1 MTCRGHDGGATMPP
15 HQRIEFRAVMSRVPV
30 LAALLPVAIFAA
42 GCGGSDN
49 ADVVAGKQLF
59 VKKCGSCH
67 VLNRAGTK
75 GTTGPNL
82 DEAFQRAEK
91 DGFGESAIRGVI
103 KKQIEYPNRDKQAGG
118 IMPAKLVDGQDADDV
133 ASYVA
138 SVVAHRGK
146 DTGLLANAVPNASAK
161 VAVAKNGAVAID
173 ADPGGQLLF
182 TASKATSPPGKL
194 TINFANTSGVAHNI
208 AISGKGKTP
217 ITPNGKGSFTA
228 TYAAG
233 TYTYIC
239 EVPGHAEAGM
249 KGTLTVK

>member
-1 MTCRGHDGGATMPP
+1 MPP
-15 HQRIEFRAVMSRVPV
+15 HQRIEFRAVMRRSVKTPV
-30 LAALLPVAIFAA
+30 LAALLPAALLVA
-42 GCGGSDN
+42 GCGGAGNDS
-49 ADVVAGKQLF
+49 DVVAGKQLF

-67 VLNRAGTK
+67 VLKRAGTK

-103 KKQIEYPNRDKQAGG
+103 KKQIEYPNRSKEHGG
-118 IMPAKLVDGQDADDV
+118 IMPAKLVDGQDADNV

-138 SVVAHRGK
+138 SVVAQPGK
-146 DTGLLANAVPNASAK
+146 DTGLLASAVPSAAGK
-161 VAVAKNGAVAID
+161 EAVAKNGVLTID

-182 TASKATSPPGKL
+182 TASKASAPAGKI
-194 TINFANTSGVAHNI
+194 TIDFANTSGVPHNI
-208 AISGKGKTP
+208 SISGKGKTP
-217 ITPNGKGSFTA
+217 ITPKGKGSFTA

-239 EVPGHAEAGM
+239 EVPGHAQAGM

>member
-1 MTCRGHDGGATMPP
+1 MPP
-15 HQRIEFRAVMSRVPV
+15 HQRIEFRAVMSRAPI
-30 LAALLPVAIFAA
+30 LAALLPVALIAA
-42 GCGGSDN
+42 GCGGAGDD
-49 ADVVAGKQLF
+49 ADVVAGKQMF

-67 VLNRAGTK
+67 VLKRAGTK

-91 DGFGESAIRGVI
+91 DGFGESAIRGVV
-103 KKQIEYPNRDKQAGG
+103 KKQIEYPNRSKEHGG
-118 IMPAKLVDGQDADDV
+118 IMPAKLVEGQDADNV

-138 SVVAHRGK
+138 SVVAKPGK
-146 DTGLLANAVPNASAK
+146 DTGLLANAVPTASGKA
-161 VAVAKNGAVAID
+161 VVAKNGALQID

-182 TASKATSPPGKL
+182 TASKAEAPAGKL
-194 TINFANTSGVAHNI
+194 TINFDNTSGVPHNI

-217 ITPNGKGSFTA
+217 VTPNGKGSFTA
-228 TYAAG
+228 TYTPG

-239 EVPGHAEAGM
+239 EVPGHAQAGM

>member
-1 MTCRGHDGGATMPP
+1 MPP
-15 HQRIEFRAVMSRVPV
+15 RQRIEFRAVMSRSLRTPL
-30 LAALLPVAIFAA
+30 LAAALPLAA
-42 GCGGSDN
+42 VLVSGCAGAGDN
-49 ADVVAGKQLF
+49 SDVVAGKQLF

-91 DGFGESAIRGVI
+91 DGFGESAIRGVV
-103 KKQIEYPNRDKQAGG
+103 KKQIEYPNRDKAAGG
-118 IMPAKLVDGQDADDV
+118 IMPAKLVDGQDADNV

-138 SVVAHRGK
+138 SVVAKPGK
-146 DTGLLANAVPNASAK
+146 DTGLLANAVPAASGK
-161 VAVAKNGAVAID
+161 EAVAKSGILSID

-182 TASKATSPPGKL
+182 TASKASAPPGKI
-194 TINFANTSGVAHNI
+194 TIKFDNTSGVDHNI
-208 AISGKGKTP
+208 AIAGKGKTP
-217 ITPNGKGSFTA
+217 IEPKGSAEFTA

-233 TYTYIC
+233 TYTYFC
-239 EVPGHAEAGM
+239 EVPGHEQAGM

>member
-1 MTCRGHDGGATMPP
+1 MPP
-15 HQRIEFRAVMSRVPV
+15 HQRIEFRAVMSRTPV
-30 LAALLPVAIFAA
+30 LAALLPVALFAA
-42 GCGGSDN
+42 GCGAGDD
-49 ADVVAGKQLF
+49 ADVVAGKQMF

-67 VLNRAGTK
+67 VLKRAGTK

-103 KKQIEYPNRDKQAGG
+103 KKQIEYPNRSKEHGG

-138 SVVAHRGK
+138 SVVARPGK
-146 DTGLLANAVPNASAK
+146 DTGLLASAVPSATGK
-161 VAVAKNGAVAID
+161 EAVAKGGILSID

-182 TASKATSPPGKL
+182 TASKASAPAGKI
-194 TINFANTSGVAHNI
+194 TIKFANTSGVAHNI
-208 AISGKGKTP
+208 AIAGKGKTP
-217 ITPNGKGSFTA
+217 ITPKGSGSFTA
-228 TYAAG
+228 TYAPG

-239 EVPGHAEAGM
+239 EVPGHAQAGM

>member
-1 MTCRGHDGGATMPP
+1 MPP
-15 HQRIEFRAVMSRVPV
+15 QQRIEFRAVMSRTPV
-30 LAALLPVAIFAA
+30 LAALLPVALIAA
-42 GCGGSDN
+42 GCGGAGND

-67 VLNRAGTK
+67 MLKRAGTK

-103 KKQIEYPNRDKQAGG
+103 KKQIEYPNRSKEHGG
-118 IMPAKLVDGQDADDV
+118 IMPAKLVEGQQADNV
-133 ASYVA
+133 AAYVA
-138 SVVAHRGK
+138 SVVAQPGK
-146 DTGLLANAVPNASAK
+146 DTGLLASAVPSAAGK
-161 VAVAKNGAVAID
+161 EAVAKNGALTID

-182 TASKATSPPGKL
+182 TASKASAPAGKV
-194 TINFANTSGVAHNI
+194 TIDFANTSGVPHNI
-208 AISGKGKTP
+208 AIDGKGKTP

-228 TYAAG
+228 TYGPG
-233 TYTYIC
+233 TYKFYC
-239 EVPGHAEAGM
+239 QVPGHEQAGM